1 MAESCKK
8 CTVADVLSL
17 TFAVRLSNVQK
28 RMKTI
33 NLEEGM
39 PSVPQARARL
49 ARELRT
55 ASQSGAGMLKIIHG
69 YGSSG
74 AGGDLRIA
82 LQSTLRQM
90 KDRGEIR
97 ECIFGENWRKSDEPT
112 WSLLKQF
119 PDLKHDHDLGRSNKG
134 ITIVVL

>member
-1 MAESCKK
+1 MLGTLALRAKYTGSWIS
-8 CTVADVLSL
+8 VVG
-17 TFAVRLSNVQK
+17 VRIVTQ
-28 RMKTI
+28 RRIKTI
-33 NLEEGM
+33 NLEDGL

-49 ARELRT
+49 AHELQ
-55 ASQSGAGMLKIIHG
+55 AAAQAGTSLLKIIHG

-90 KDRGEIR
+90 KNNGEIR
-97 ECIFGENWRKSDEPT
+97 ECIFGENWSKGDERA
-112 WSLLKQF
+112 WALLKQF
-119 PDLKHDHDLGRSNKG
+119 PDLKQDHDLGRSNKG